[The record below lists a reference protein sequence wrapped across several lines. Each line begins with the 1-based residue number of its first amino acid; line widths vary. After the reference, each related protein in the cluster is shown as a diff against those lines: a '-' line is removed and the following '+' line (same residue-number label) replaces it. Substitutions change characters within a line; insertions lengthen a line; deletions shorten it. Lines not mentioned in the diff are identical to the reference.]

1 MHDTAITERRQQR
14 IYLKTIDARKNIARN
29 MYFILLILYSVTC
42 AEDLDRWTII
52 SDKQKCLY
60 TTLKISVMQWHMYC
74 FNNQNPVSAVVEHK
88 LPQYWQLL
96 PPTEREYDSTEGI
109 YWEYL
114 ECRHILLVGRQ
125 EGHLACKKLSGG
137 VLVLLSVW
145 SEVQTCIWP
154 SWCHS
159 NSTSLASVKSK
170 LILPF
175 WYWLT
180 REVLEKGLLNVYVCM
195 CQIFSI
201 LYNRPE
207 DAHTIDP
214 SPRESRPASN
224 TWFLGPIRVHSP
236 NAISIGSA
244 DSAGITVHTNR
255 QIHHS
260 ALHARDSSLAIP
272 PTQCI
277 TLNDR
282 AFPVA
287 RVWNDL
293 PPTVRA
299 LLSLLTFR
307 QQLKTFLF
315 HRTFYWLSASATLLN
330 VKCHWNQFCSVL

>member
-52 SDKQKCLY
+52 SEKQKCLY
-60 TTLKISVMQWHMYC
+60 TTQKISVTQWHMYC

-96 PPTEREYDSTEGI
+96 PPTEREYDSTEDI
-109 YWEYL
+109 YREYL

-180 REVLEKGLLNVYVCM
+180 WEVLEKGLLNVYVCM

-207 DAHTIDP
+207 EAHTIDP
-214 SPRESRPASN
+214 SPQ
-224 TWFLGPIRVHSP
+224 
-236 NAISIGSA
+236 
-244 DSAGITVHTNR
+244 GI
-255 QIHHS
+255 
-260 ALHARDSSLAIP
+260 
-272 PTQCI
+272 
-277 TLNDR
+277 
-282 AFPVA
+282 
-287 RVWNDL
+287 
-293 PPTVRA
+293 
-299 LLSLLTFR
+299 
-307 QQLKTFLF
+307 
-315 HRTFYWLSASATLLN
+315 
-330 VKCHWNQFCSVL
+330 